1 MNLKIEKIMYNK
13 SLTMSRKRTR
23 AQVQEEKKSLAMYA
37 EDLYAVFG
45 YNEDI
50 IYIPLKGCTFYLN
63 GASLVSTA
71 LSAIFGLKRT
81 HYTVYTQFKNVAI
94 YRTEKPNA
102 ESKAIPFASI
112 TFTGDEKK
120 YVAQLSSSMMSAL
133 YFDGQRFTCRADQL
147 VLTTEPGEKTF
158 MLKDC
163 FFHEEY
169 SRSTY
174 VCLKKGKKAP
184 EQDVHEIERTES
196 NAPRPTHESLYT

>member
-1 MNLKIEKIMYNK
+1 
-13 SLTMSRKRTR
+13 MSRKRTR
-23 AQVQEEKKSLAMYA
+23 AQVQEEKKAIAMYA

-63 GASLVSTA
+63 GGSHVSGV
-71 LSAIFGLKRT
+71 LSTIFGLKRT
-81 HYTVYTQFKNVAI
+81 HYTVYTQFNKVAI
-94 YRTEKPNA
+94 YRTEKPDA
-102 ESKAIPFASI
+102 ERKAIPFASVI
-112 TFTGDEKK
+112 FTGDEKK
-120 YVAQLSSSMMSAL
+120 YITQLSSSMVSAS
-133 YFDGQRFTCRADQL
+133 YFDGQRFNCRADQL

-184 EQDVHEIERTES
+184 EQDAYEIERTES
-196 NAPRPTHESLYT
+196 NLPRPTHESLYT

>member
-1 MNLKIEKIMYNK
+1 ML
-13 SLTMSRKRTR
+13 RKRTR
-23 AQVQEEKKSLAMYA
+23 AQVQEEKKALAMYA

-63 GASLVSTA
+63 DAALVSTA

-81 HYTVYTQFKNVAI
+81 HYTVYTQFNKIAI
-94 YRTEKPNA
+94 YRVEKPDA
-102 ESKAIPFASI
+102 ERKAIPFASI
-112 TFTGDEKK
+112 MFTGDEKK
-120 YVAQLSSSMMSAL
+120 YVAQLSSSMVSAL

-174 VCLKKGKKAP
+174 MCLKKGKKAP
-184 EQDVHEIERTES
+184 EQDAHEIERTES

>member
-1 MNLKIEKIMYNK
+1 
-13 SLTMSRKRTR
+13 MSRKRTR
-23 AQVQEEKKSLAMYA
+23 AQVQEEKKNLAMYA

-63 GASLVSTA
+63 SAVLTSA
-71 LSAIFGLKRT
+71 AMSAILGLKRT
-81 HYTVYTQFKNVAI
+81 HYTVYTQFNKVTL
-94 YRTEKPNA
+94 YRAEKPDA
-102 ESKAIPFASI
+102 SRKAIPFASVI
-112 TFTGDEKK
+112 FTGDEKK
-120 YVAQLSSSMMSAL
+120 YTSQLSSSMVSAM
-133 YFDGQRFTCRADQL
+133 YFDGQRFTCRTDQL

-174 VCLKKGKKAP
+174 ACLKKGKKAP
-184 EQDVHEIERTES
+184 EQDAHEIERTES
-196 NAPRPTHESLYT
+196 NAPRPVHESLYT